1 MSGLILSFVIVETPS
16 LHLES
21 EVSNKILFIFK
32 KERAEA
38 SVQYRPFAKT
48 SNVRVGLLWTT
59 SVVIILSKRLP
70 LGFLVKTLKIYAC
83 SFYKHTNQRRRV
95 LGLGKP
101 HVLAQ
106 VSDNQLPEFSR

>member
-38 SVQYRPFAKT
+38 DVQYRSFAKT
-48 SNVRVGLLWTT
+48 PNVTVSLLWTT
-59 SVVIILSKRLP
+59 SVVTILSKRLP
-70 LGFLVKTLKIYAC
+70 LGFLVKTLKISAC
-83 SFYKHTNQRRRV
+83 SFYKHTGQGRHV
-95 LGLGKP
+95 LKLGKP

-106 VSDNQLPEFSR
+106 VSDTQLPGFSR